1 MSMLAACFRS
11 ADKDDAKPE
20 ESESESETNAEAT
33 SEDEATKQENKIES
47 AKKAFE
53 KELQNLDGVF
63 KNNPDLS
70 PEIAVVPPEVNL
82 IPSPP
87 SSPHSQSLHFPHSQS
102 LLVWPLPTGGRS
114 KSVSG
119 PTVVC

>member
-11 ADKDDAKPE
+11 AEKEDTKPV

-53 KELQNLDGVF
+53 KELQNLDAVF
-63 KNNPDLS
+63 KNNPDIS
-70 PEIAVVPPEVNL
+70 PEIAVVAPEVHPPPCL
-82 IPSPP
+82 IF
-87 SSPHSQSLHFPHSQS
+87 LHVSFALHDGGIERGY
-102 LLVWPLPTGGRS
+102 LLLLLLLFFLLFLPAQRL
-114 KSVSG
+114 
-119 PTVVC
+119 PN